1 MRSRIGIILM
11 TVVMIVT
18 CLGCS
23 KKSAEETKLT
33 IHAEENL
40 ETSDSTNIQKDEGND
55 VTYTLEGKEKE
66 EMLKSAK
73 DQIEQAIKSIE
84 EDESFSYVKEI
95 THNKNMT
102 KFTVKVDKENYP
114 KENDT
119 VSQIL
124 KNVVQTWHQ
133 VNGTEDQEIDVII
146 KKE

>member
-1 MRSRIGIILM
+1 MRNRIGIVLM
-11 TVVMIVT
+11 TIVMMLT
-18 CLGCS
+18 FSGCS
-23 KKSAEETKLT
+23 KKSMEETKLT
-33 IHAEENL
+33 IDAEESL
-40 ETSDSTNIQKDEGND
+40 ETADSTNIQKDEGNG
-55 VTYTLEGKEKE
+55 VTYTLDGEEKE

-73 DQIEQAIKSIE
+73 DQIEQVIKSIE

-102 KFTVKVDKENYP
+102 KFTVKVDKKKYP

-133 VNGTEDQEIDVII
+133 VNGTEDQEIEVII
-146 KKE
+146 KEE